1 MEEFISHQENI
12 PVRGDYDV
20 IVAGGGVGG
29 VAAAVAAARMG
40 KRVLLVEK
48 SVSLGGLATIG
59 LINMF
64 VPMCNGRG
72 VQIIRGMAEELLRLS
87 ISRGYDTL
95 RKEWRDGEPGFG
107 KTTARYV
114 TTYSVPIFVMQLTE
128 FVKNAGVDLL
138 FDTVVSQPV
147 TEGTRIKGVILDSK
161 SGREYYSAKM
171 FVDGTGDADLLYRAG
186 VPTVQGGS
194 YDIYVTYGTTLE
206 KCKLALE
213 EGDIGKL
220 QTAFQGAGV
229 NLYGH
234 GQDPNK
240 PLWTGTD
247 NREITQYFVEN
258 HATLLAKMKPE
269 ERRERD
275 IFIMPNMPQFRTT
288 RRLDGDYTFREE
300 DVYRHFDDS
309 IGAIC
314 DFTRRDLVFEVRYGT
329 ICRRG
334 YPNVFGVG
342 RIAAAEGF
350 GWDILRV
357 IPPAI
362 ITGQA
367 AGIAAALAIDEGVEV
382 ADVDIAALQAELA
395 AQDVMVHFDDAW
407 VPADAKIGGDTVDVG
422 EV

>member
-1 MEEFISHQENI
+1 MEQFISREERI
-12 PVRGDYDV
+12 PVRGEYDL
-20 IVAGGGVGG
+20 IVAGGGVAG

-95 RKEWRDGEPGFG
+95 GDAWRDGEPGFG
-107 KTTARYV
+107 KTTQRYV
-114 TTYSVPIFVMQLTE
+114 TTFSVPIFVMQLTE
-128 FVKNAGVDLL
+128 FVKNAGVELL
-138 FDTVVSQPV
+138 FDTVVSEPV
-147 TEGTRIKGVILDSK
+147 TEGNRILGVILDSK
-161 SGREYYSAKM
+161 SGREYYGAKM
-171 FVDGTGDADLLYRAG
+171 FVDATGDADLLYRAG

-206 KCKLALE
+206 KCAQAVE
-213 EGDIGKL
+213 TQDIAKL
-220 QTAFQGAGV
+220 QTPFYGASV
-229 NLYGH
+229 NLYGK
-234 GQDPNK
+234 GQPADK

-258 HATLLAKMKPE
+258 HLTLLSRLGE
-269 ERRERD
+269 EDRRARD

-288 RRLDGDYTFREE
+288 RRLDGDVTFREE
-300 DVYRHFDDS
+300 DAYRHYDDS

-342 RIAAAEGF
+342 RIAAADGF

-367 AGIAAALAIDEGVEV
+367 AGIAAALAIDAGVEV
-382 ADVDIAALQAELA
+382 ADVDMAALQSALA
-395 AQDVMVHFDDAW
+395 AQDVMIHFDDAW
-407 VPADAKIGGDTVDVG
+407 VPEGAAPAETVDVG

>member
-1 MEEFISHQENI
+1 MEQFISHNESI
-12 PVRGDYDV
+12 PVRGEYDL
-20 IVAGGGVGG
+20 IVAGGGVAG
-29 VAAAVAAARMG
+29 VAAAVSAARLG
-40 KRVLLVEK
+40 KRVLLIEK
-48 SVSLGGLATIG
+48 TVSLGGLATIG

-95 RKEWRDGEPGFG
+95 YEPWRNGEPGFG
-107 KTTARYV
+107 KTTTRYV
-114 TTYSVPIFVMQLTE
+114 TTFSVPIFVMQLTE
-128 FVKNAGVDLL
+128 LVKNAGVDLL
-138 FDTVVSQPV
+138 FDTVVSEPV
-147 TEGTRIKGVILDSK
+147 TEGKRILGVIVDSK
-161 SGREYYSAKM
+161 SGREYYAAKM

-206 KCKLALE
+206 KCQQAVDAQ
-213 EGDIGKL
+213 DIAKL
-220 QTAFQGAGV
+220 QTPFHGSSV
-229 NLYGH
+229 NLFGT
-234 GQDPNK
+234 GQPEGK
-240 PLWTGTD
+240 PLWTGTN

-258 HATLLAKMKPE
+258 HLTLLSKLSE
-269 ERRERD
+269 EDRRKRD
-275 IFIMPNMPQFRTT
+275 IFIMPTMPQFRTT
-288 RRLDGDYTFREE
+288 RRLDGDATFREE
-300 DVYRHFDDS
+300 DAYRHYDDS

-314 DFTRRDLVFEVRYGT
+314 DFTRRDLLFEVRYGT
-329 ICRRG
+329 ICRRDC
-334 YPNVFGVG
+334 PNVFGVG

-367 AGIAAALAIDEGVEV
+367 AGVAASLAIDAGVAV
-382 ADVDIAALQAELA
+382 GDVDIPTLQATLA
-395 AQDVMVHFDDAW
+395 AQDVMIHFDDAW
-407 VPADAKIGGDTVDVG
+407 VPKDAGQAETVDVG

>member
-1 MEEFISHQENI
+1 MEQFISHEERI
-12 PVRGDYDV
+12 PVRGEYDL
-20 IVAGGGVGG
+20 IVAGGGVAG
-29 VAAAVAAARMG
+29 VAAAVSAARMG
-40 KRVLLVEK
+40 KRVLLIEK

-72 VQIIRGMAEELLRLS
+72 VQVIRGMAEELLRLS

-95 RKEWRDGEPGFG
+95 RPEWRDGEPGLD
-107 KTTARYV
+107 KTTVRYV
-114 TTYSVPIFVMQLTE
+114 TTFSVPIFVMQLTE
-128 FVKNAGVDLL
+128 LVKEAGVDLL
-138 FDTVVSQPV
+138 FDTVVSEPV
-147 TEGTRIKGVILDSK
+147 TEGKRILGVIVDSK
-161 SGREYYSAKM
+161 SGREYYAAKM

-206 KCKLALE
+206 KCEQAVAAQ
-213 EGDIGKL
+213 DIAKL
-220 QTAFQGAGV
+220 QTPFYGSSV
-229 NLYGH
+229 NLYGT
-234 GQDPNK
+234 GQPADK

-258 HATLLAKMKPE
+258 HLTLLSKLSAE
-269 ERRERD
+269 ERKKRD

-288 RRLDGDYTFREE
+288 RRLDGDATFREE
-300 DVYRHFDDS
+300 DAYRHYDDS

-329 ICRRG
+329 ICRRDC
-334 YPNVFGVG
+334 PNVFGVG

-367 AGIAAALAIDEGVEV
+367 AGVAAALAIDAGVDV
-382 ADVDIAALQAELA
+382 GDVDIPTLQATLA
-395 AQDVMVHFDDAW
+395 AQDVIIHFDDAW
-407 VPADAKIGGDTVDVG
+407 VPADATTAETVDVG